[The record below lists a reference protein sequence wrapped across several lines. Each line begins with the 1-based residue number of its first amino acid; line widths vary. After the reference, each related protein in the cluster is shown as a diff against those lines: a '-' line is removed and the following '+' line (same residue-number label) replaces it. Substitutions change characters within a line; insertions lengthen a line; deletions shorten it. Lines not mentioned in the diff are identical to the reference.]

1 MSNYNVDNNIN
12 DKNDYLLEG
21 NDEDNSINL
30 FIENKGSLF
39 NENDEEEENLIY
51 KSKDSNINNNIT
63 KLVTAGE
70 TREIENVEVNNNSNN
85 KLSAS
90 QIFIQTQTELFD
102 IPSVNSVN
110 EEKKTLGRKKKNSNS
125 SIQSKRNK
133 FSKDNLIHKFKT
145 IFYQKFLIALVN
157 NLIPICGLGKDLKI
171 RKVESEFIKDLTIN
185 LNLDILK
192 KTVAEYFCFEISKKY
207 TKQEKNSN
215 QNIIYM
221 LKSLLISKK
230 QFNKLLDTK
239 IEDLYKIFINDDCV
253 NIIYNEFGIDLSEK
267 KMNSLKYF
275 LDLEEKEDYRKS
287 LEKACKDIYF
297 FFDKKKARKSLN
309 N

>member
-12 DKNDYLLEG
+12 DKNDFLLEG

-70 TREIENVEVNNNSNN
+70 TREIENVEVNNSNN

-90 QIFIQTQTELFD
+90 QIFIQTQTELFE

-145 IFYQKFLIALVN
+145 MFYQKFLIILMN
-157 NLIPICGLGKDLKI
+157 NLISLCGLGKDVKI
-171 RKVESEFIKDLTIN
+171 RKVNNEFIKDLKIN

-192 KTVAEYFCFEISKKY
+192 KTIADYFSFEISKKY
-207 TKQEKNSN
+207 SKQKKNSN
-215 QNIIYM
+215 ENIINE
-221 LKSLLISKK
+221 LKKISNEK
-230 QFNKLLDTK
+230 FNKLLNAK
-239 IEDLYKIFINDDCV
+239 IEDIYNIFIDNDCV
-253 NIIYNEFGIDLSEK
+253 KIISNEFGIDLYGQEN
-267 KMNSLKYF
+267 NSLNYF
-275 LDLEEKEDYRKS
+275 LSLEEEPIYRKC
-287 LEKACKDIYF
+287 LENACKNIYS
-297 FFDKKKARKSLN
+297 FFDKKKARKLLK
-309 N
+309 

>member
-70 TREIENVEVNNNSNN
+70 TREIENVEVNNSNN

-90 QIFIQTQTELFD
+90 QIFIQTQTELFE

-192 KTVAEYFCFEISKKY
+192 KTVAEYFSFEISKKY

-215 QNIIYM
+215 QNIINM
-221 LKSLLISKK
+221 LKSLLISKEK
-230 QFNKLLDTK
+230 FNKLLYTK
-239 IEDLYKIFINDDCV
+239 IEDLYKIFIHEDCV

-275 LDLEEKEDYRKS
+275 LDLEEKEEYRKS

-297 FFDKKKARKSLN
+297 FFDKKKARKILN

>member
-70 TREIENVEVNNNSNN
+70 TREIENVEVNNSNN

-90 QIFIQTQTELFD
+90 QIFIQTQTELFE

-192 KTVAEYFCFEISKKY
+192 KTVAEYFSFAISIKY
-207 TKQEKNSN
+207 TKQERNSN
-215 QNIIYM
+215 HNIINM
-221 LKSLLISKK
+221 LKSLLISKEK
-230 QFNKLLDTK
+230 FKKLLDTK
-239 IEDLYKIFINDDCV
+239 IEDLYKIFIDDDCV